1 VRSPEVGVYIK
12 DDNMIISLKTNYILF
27 PRKMYND
34 NTEELSLEKSK
45 QEAINMLDMAKLLED
60 SINGSIENNFINRTR
75 EGTI

>member
-1 VRSPEVGVYIK
+1 MRSPEVGVYIN
-12 DDNMIISLKTNYILF
+12 DDNMIISLKTNHILF